1 MRVHEIK
8 SVLQDFVGVIF
19 PRTVAYVFDPKLL
32 ILIAPPFE
40 NYLYFK
46 VLFSPLFAIF
56 RYNAP
61 ANSK

>member
-8 SVLQDFVGVIF
+8 SILQDFVVIF
-19 PRTVAYVFDPKLL
+19 PRTVAYVFDPELL
-32 ILIAPPFE
+32 LLVAPPFE
-40 NYLYFK
+40 NNIYFK